1 MGTTESWDS
10 KYATLGSLYELKA
23 KKRKKSSKLLKNA
36 LTFWSYESL
45 SSFASTPNLSFK
57 KRRDAAAASSVQGKN
72 GRRSHSISSCVGE
85 VTKCALQILYSGRDG
100 AEEPSAGTACLSAAK
115 NGLPA
120 ACSRIRNNRNED
132 QSKLSGVTFLHKRRL
147 QKLRMLQIHGEE
159 TDLVEENS
167 EDYDGNRSDEIP
179 LSPPPPPPPPMPP
192 EGGGRFGET
201 AISISKN
208 KRRVLSPLPEQD
220 EECDN
225 RVCDEMLLKT
235 AGVLRFQ
242 SRFNS
247 WPETAPVAPVSKN
260 YCRQCYG
267 EALSRRLSA
276 PVPICVTY
284 YRRVRLRS
292 FSHILA
298 GVVTP
303 RRSHGDACADVST
316 SVIL

>member
-36 LTFWSYESL
+36 LTFWSYDSL

-57 KRRDAAAASSVQGKN
+57 KRRDAAASSVHGKN
-72 GRRSHSISSCVGE
+72 GRRSHSISACVSE
-85 VTKCALQILYSGRDG
+85 VTKCALQILYSGRET
-100 AEEPSAGTACLSAAK
+100 AEEPSAGTACHSTAI
-115 NGLPA
+115 NGEPA

-132 QSKLSGVTFLHKRRL
+132 QSKLSGVTCLQKRRL
-147 QKLRMLQIHGEE
+147 QKLRMLQIYEE
-159 TDLVEENS
+159 EIDMVEES
-167 EDYDGNRSDEIP
+167 IEDYDGNKFDEIP
-179 LSPPPPPPPPMPP
+179 PSPPPPPPPPMPP
-192 EGGGRFGET
+192 EGGGRFNET
-201 AISISKN
+201 AISISKK
-208 KRRVLSPLPEQD
+208 KRRGLSPLPEQD
-220 EECDN
+220 EECDDS
-225 RVCDEMLLKT
+225 VCDEMLLKT

-247 WPETAPVAPVSKN
+247 WPETVPVAPVSKN

-298 GVVTP
+298 GVATP

>member
-57 KRRDAAAASSVQGKN
+57 KRRDAAASCVHGKN
-72 GRRSHSISSCVGE
+72 GRRSHSISACVSE
-85 VTKCALQILYSGRDG
+85 VTKCALQILYSGRDCG
-100 AEEPSAGTACLSAAK
+100 EEPSAGTACLSAAK

-120 ACSRIRNNRNED
+120 ACSRIGNNRHED
-132 QSKLSGVTFLHKRRL
+132 QSKLSGVTWLQKRRIP
-147 QKLRMLQIHGEE
+147 KLCMLQIHEEE
-159 TDLVEENS
+159 TNLVEVNS
-167 EDYDGNRSDEIP
+167 EDDDPNNSDEIP
-179 LSPPPPPPPPMPP
+179 PSPPPPPPPPMPP
-192 EGGGRFGET
+192 EGGGRFSET
-201 AISISKN
+201 AISISQ
-208 KRRVLSPLPEQD
+208 KRQGLSPVQEQD
-220 EECDN
+220 ECDSS
-225 RVCDEMLLKT
+225 VFDEMLLKT
-235 AGVLRFQ
+235 AGVLRYQ

-247 WPETAPVAPVSKN
+247 WPETAPVAPVSNN

-267 EALSRRLSA
+267 EALCRRLSA

-292 FSHILA
+292 FSHLLA
-298 GVVTP
+298 GVATP

-316 SVIL
+316 SVIM

>member
-45 SSFASTPNLSFK
+45 SSFTSTPNLSFK
-57 KRRDAAAASSVQGKN
+57 KRRDTAASSVHGRN
-72 GRRSHSISSCVGE
+72 GRRSHSISACVSE
-85 VTKCALQILYSGRDG
+85 VTKCALQILYSGSDC
-100 AEEPSAGTACLSAAK
+100 AEEPSAGSACFSAAK

-120 ACSRIRNNRNED
+120 ACSRVRNNRNDD
-132 QSKLSGVTFLHKRRL
+132 QPKLSGVTCLQKRRL
-147 QKLRMLQIHGEE
+147 QKLRMLQIHEEE
-159 TDLVEENS
+159 TDMVEENS
-167 EDYDGNRSDEIP
+167 EDYDANNSDEIP
-179 LSPPPPPPPPMPP
+179 PSPPPPLPPPMPP
-192 EGGGRFGET
+192 DGGGRFSET
-201 AISISKN
+201 AISISKK
-208 KRRVLSPLPEQD
+208 KRRGLSPLPEQD
-220 EECDN
+220 EECDS
-225 RVCDEMLLKT
+225 RVFDEMLLKT

-260 YCRQCYG
+260 CCRQCYG
-267 EALSRRLSA
+267 VALSRRLSA

-292 FSHILA
+292 FSHLLA
-298 GVVTP
+298 GVATP

>member
-36 LTFWSYESL
+36 LTFWSYDSL

-57 KRRDAAAASSVQGKN
+57 KRRDAAASIIHGRN
-72 GRRSHSISSCVGE
+72 GRRSHSISACVSE
-85 VTKCALQILYSGRDG
+85 VTKCALQILYSGREC
-100 AEEPSAGTACLSAAK
+100 AEEQSAGTACISAAK

-120 ACSRIRNNRNED
+120 ACSLIRNNRNED
-132 QSKLSGVTFLHKRRL
+132 QSKLTGVTCLQRRHLHKL
-147 QKLRMLQIHGEE
+147 PMLQIHEEE
-159 TDLVEENS
+159 TDTVEENS
-167 EDYDGNRSDEIP
+167 EDYDANKSDEIP
-179 LSPPPPPPPPMPP
+179 PSPPPPPPPPMPP
-192 EGGGRFGET
+192 EGGGRFSKT
-201 AISISKN
+201 AISISK
-208 KRRVLSPLPEQD
+208 KRQGLSPLPEQD
-220 EECDN
+220 EECDS
-225 RVCDEMLLKT
+225 RVFDEMLLKT

-267 EALSRRLSA
+267 EAHSRRLSA

-292 FSHILA
+292 FSHLLA

-303 RRSHGDACADVST
+303 RRSHGDACADVSM